1 MDKYLIPNLAKAC
14 RVLHLLAA
22 ERRGLSVTELARRL
36 AMPRTTAFRVL
47 KTLCAEGM
55 IERRNGGYRS
65 GTGLL
70 RLGLEALRAL
80 ELRTLAAPILRKLA
94 RTTGE
99 TAHLAVRESSQML
112 ILEVCDSPNPLRV
125 ASRPGSLVSIHCAA
139 TGKAM
144 LATLPADELQEL
156 LAGLEL
162 APRTPNTITSVP
174 GLEKEIEAIRPRG
187 YAVDNEEYHDGVRC
201 LAAPVRDA
209 HGAPVAA
216 IGITGVTIRF
226 TKRRIPEVARAVM
239 QAAESLSSALGN
251 ST

>member
-1 MDKYLIPNLAKAC
+1 MDKYRIPNLARAC
-14 RVLHLLAA
+14 QVLHLLAT
-22 ERRGLSVTELARRL
+22 ERQGLSVTELARRL

-55 IERRNGGYRS
+55 IEQQNGGYRA
-65 GTGLL
+65 GAGLL
-70 RLGLEALRAL
+70 RLGLEALQAV
-80 ELRTLAAPILRKLA
+80 ELRSLAAPILRQLA
-94 RTTGE
+94 QETGE
-99 TAHLAVRESSQML
+99 TAHLAVREGSQML
-112 ILEVCDSPNPLRV
+112 ILEVSDSPNPLRV
-125 ASRPGSLVSIHCAA
+125 ASRPGALVSIHCAA

-144 LATLPADELQEL
+144 LATLPADELHDL
-156 LAGLEL
+156 LSGLEL
-162 APRTPNTITSVP
+162 APRTQNTITSVT
-174 GLEKEIEAIRPRG
+174 GLAWEVEAIRQRG

-216 IGITGVTIRF
+216 IGITGATVRF

-239 QAAESLSSALGN
+239 QAAKSLSSALGN